1 MILYFSRDTYVEQK
15 LTLFGLSALEIG
27 TGAAGRGNKITGNGQ
42 REAVGNEMEKL
53 YNSLIRKDKMK
64 VTISDIDRSI

>member
-1 MILYFSRDTYVEQK
+1 MHAWHISSPI
-15 LTLFGLSALEIG
+15 GASALEVDI
-27 TGAAGRGNKITGNGQ
+27 GAAGRVNKIFGNGQ
-42 REAVGNEMEKL
+42 KEAVGHEMEKA